1 MHILYYKFD
10 KTIYKKNH
18 KQIMLIKM
26 NIISNLLMFV
36 LFSTNIFVFAGN
48 WLGTAP
54 VCGYSSSSRDRCGDS
69 IASEFGNPCLYGK
82 KIYC

>member
-1 MHILYYKFD
+1 
-10 KTIYKKNH
+10 
-18 KQIMLIKM
+18 MLRKM
-26 NIISNLLMFV
+26 NITSILLMFV

-54 VCGYSSSSRDRCGDS
+54 VCGYSSSSMCPNGNEPYCYGDSYEGSRDRCGDS